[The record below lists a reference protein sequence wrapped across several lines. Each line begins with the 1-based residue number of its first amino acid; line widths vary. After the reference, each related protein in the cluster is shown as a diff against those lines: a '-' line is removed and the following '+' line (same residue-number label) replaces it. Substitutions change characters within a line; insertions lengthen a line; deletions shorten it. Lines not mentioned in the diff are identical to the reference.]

1 MCKMAKDTAHGVQPF
16 FYMLTHFHTKH
27 AAFVEPDVEMMK
39 SVIAV
44 QPVCS

>member
-16 FYMLTHFHTKH
+16 FNMLTHFHTKH
-27 AAFVEPDVEMMK
+27 AVFVEPDVEMK

>member
-16 FYMLTHFHTKH
+16 FLYAHTFHTKH
-27 AAFVEPDVEMMK
+27 AVFVEPDVEMK